1 MVSLNTSENQSSNE
15 EEGEYTEEEQFLAK
29 FIADTYNR
37 KTTAEIIDN
46 SIEENKE
53 NEDSLD
59 SSIDSFE
66 AQLNDNKVLIDK
78 LPYVNPLKQD
88 AELIAARI
96 LPKIDEESED
106 EKLNQSVLS
115 VKKPGFSKRLSTS
128 SLNSGRSTCS
138 APLAKVVLTKTAR
151 LRMAQKFKELNK
163 EDKNELKKSVL
174 NKAQKPKLINNNNPN
189 RTPAILE
196 KKSKSSSMSTAKS
209 PVLVFSV
216 NNITNQFKN

>member
-1 MVSLNTSENQSSNE
+1 MVSLNTSENQSDEGE
-15 EEGEYTEEEQFLAK
+15 EAEYTEEEQFLAK

-37 KTTAEIIDN
+37 KPTNTEIMDN

-53 NEDSLD
+53 NEDSF
-59 SSIDSFE
+59 DSFE
-66 AQLNDNKVLIDK
+66 AQLNENKLLVDK

-96 LPKIDEESED
+96 LPKIDEESEE
-106 EKLNQSVLS
+106 EKMNQSILS
-115 VKKPGFSKRLSTS
+115 VKKTGFSKRLSTS
-128 SLNSGRSTCS
+128 SLNNGRSTCS

-174 NKAQKPKLINNNNPN
+174 NKAQKPKLINNNPN

-196 KKSKSSSMSTAKS
+196 KKPKSSSTSTAKS